1 MSGKVDDALFKR
13 GLIVSLAI
21 TGGLCLIL
29 WVMPS
34 MLLDFRSSFDAQYQ
48 LPDWYYNALL
58 MDRASL
64 ASADAMRSLIFIL
77 LGAALLFWYYTV
89 KDRKKAGTIVGIGV
103 AVLMLADLWTVD
115 KRYLK
120 MVILFVRKLWTC
132 IRRLLRT
139 KRSLRIKILLIV

>member
-1 MSGKVDDALFKR
+1 MDDALFKR

-89 KDRKKAGTIVGIGV
+89 TFVPLNLPFTVLTMLFSSFSPKTSIG
-103 AVLMLADLWTVD
+103 
-115 KRYLK
+115 
-120 MVILFVRKLWTC
+120 ILFSMQRMDAAIST
-132 IRRLLRT
+132 T
-139 KRSLRIKILLIV
+139 PSLRSMTS